1 MSEIAQDSNVSIFSK
16 NEKKARELILK
27 LGLKPIQGISRVT
40 FKKKDGQIFAIDKPE
55 VFKSQGGNFVVFG
68 EAKVDDFTQRLAKA
82 QETLQQTE
90 GVLPA
95 GQDAVSKD
103 PQSIQADMQ
112 AAADSSAADS
122 SAATADGDDAD
133 VDESG
138 LNADDIELVMQ
149 QAGVPR
155 GKAAKA
161 LREHDSDI
169 VNAIMALS
177 G

>member
-27 LGLKPIQGISRVT
+27 LGLKPIQGVSRVT
-40 FKKKDGQIFAIDKPE
+40 FKKKDGQIFAIDRPE
-55 VFKSQGGNFVVFG
+55 VYKSQGGNFVVFG

-82 QETLQQTE
+82 QESLQQNE

-112 AAADSSAADS
+112 AAADSATDKPSADDAAD
-122 SAATADGDDAD
+122 DAE
-133 VDESG
+133 VDETG

-155 GKAAKA
+155 AKAAKA
-161 LREHDSDI
+161 LKEHDSDI